1 MPLLGSVRY
10 QGRYATSI
18 MAAELPERKIDYRQE
33 AERIRATARDTQDA
47 EVRAQLLLVAS
58 LYDRLSE
65 HLPLAP
71 HLNGSG
77 KPRKAPTE

>member
-1 MPLLGSVRY
+1 
-10 QGRYATSI
+10 
-18 MAAELPERKIDYRQE
+18 MAAELPERKINYRQE

-65 HLPLAP
+65 HLPLTRGRTRNA
-71 HLNGSG
+71 
-77 KPRKAPTE
+77 